1 MSTMNR
7 VTALVHLTR
16 DPELRY
22 LPTGKA
28 TVRLGFATNHE
39 EKGEDGTVYEEVW
52 YGTGDA
58 YGRKAEMIAQW
69 FHKGDPVLLEGR
81 MKTEQW
87 EKDGEKKSATKLVIE
102 TVHFLP
108 GVKYEKRGAAPRDD
122 SGGTTTVN
130 RPAAAP
136 RAAQPDPR
144 IGLEEPR

>member
-22 LPTGKA
+22 LKSGKA
-28 TVRLGFATNHE
+28 AVRVSFATNHE

-52 YGTGDA
+52 YGSGDA

-69 FHKGDPVLLEGR
+69 FRKGDPLMLEGR

-102 TVHFLP
+102 EVHFLP
-108 GVKYEKRGAAPRDD
+108 GVKYERRGTAPRDD
-122 SGGTTTVN
+122 GGTTTVS
-130 RPAAAP
+130 RPAAP